1 MNKLLEQ
8 FPWFGIALGMNR
20 SLTLYVYR
28 CTVFLEQASSIK
40 TVTLEIIQPPTG
52 PVCPGQEVILT
63 CTVVQTGAVTVLFLN
78 WRLGST
84 ALSVQYGSSSPSS
97 GPDTLGGFITTAVFM
112 TSTTST
118 VIVSNA
124 TLTSAALSNSNSTL
138 SCISPPQDN
147 TQRAT
152 IIVAGIEYCLCLCV
166 LLHLYLHNNN
176 IGAEGM
182 PFGLQ
187 ITASVSLTWLPPPN
201 TNCTFNYTVNI
212 TNSSCSMTVYSSST
226 SLILTDL
233 LTRGQNYSFAVAVT
247 DSIGQYGPW
256 SDQLRIV
263 WEGELI
269 IRSVVCLYP
278 LHFALKS
285 TWISF

>member
-1 MNKLLEQ
+1 MTYCIWL
-8 FPWFGIALGMNR
+8 GIARSWNILLILEVAFGM
-20 SLTLYVYR
+20 
-28 CTVFLEQASSIK
+28 K
-40 TVTLEIIQPPTG
+40 TVTLEVIQPSTG

-63 CTVVQTGAVTVLFLN
+63 CTVVQTGAAAVTLLN

-84 ALSVQYGSSSPSS
+84 GLSVQYGSSSPSS
-97 GPDTLGGFITTAVFM
+97 GPDTLGDFITTAVVM
-112 TSTTST
+112 TSTSA

-124 TLTSAALSNSNSTL
+124 TLTSAALSNNNSTL
-138 SCISPPQDN
+138 LCISPPQDIQTAN
-147 TQRAT
+147 VF
-152 IIVAGIEYCLCLCV
+152 VAGIVSVCAFLFLN
-166 LLHLYLHNNN
+166 LHNNT
-176 IGAEGM
+176 GTKSM

-187 ITASVSLTWLPPPN
+187 MIQPVSLTWLPPPN

-247 DSIGQYGPW
+247 DSTGQHGPW

-263 WEGELI
+263 WESELI
-269 IRSVVCLYP
+269 MSDSAEC
-278 LHFALKS
+278 LHFA
-285 TWISF
+285 